1 MSVSVIVVFDG
12 MVFVISLVIYAV
24 VPGSVLV
31 TVAVLII
38 GVG

>member
-1 MSVSVIVVFDG
+1 MSVSVIVVYEG
-12 MVFVISLVIYAV
+12 IVFVISLVTYAV

-31 TVAVLII
+31 TVVVRVI

>member
-1 MSVSVIVVFDG
+1 VSVSVIVVFDG
-12 MVFVISLVIYAV
+12 MVFVISLMTYAV

-31 TVAVLII
+31 TVVVWVI

>member
-12 MVFVISLVIYAV
+12 MVFVISLVTYAV

-31 TVAVLII
+31 TVDVLVI